1 MVDVVV
7 AAGSSVSRVRT
18 EAPGTTS
25 CPTYADHGLIASI
38 DDESLQQQRQPPK
51 RQSSDS
57 ESCGSGLVNKKPL
70 ELQQAVRAELE
81 RAVTASR
88 AGPSIRKQPVRTPV
102 DVGDCVLFIR
112 GVRRGSREDILPL
125 EAAWQPRA
133 SEWKR
138 RAEELM
144 RGSVV

>member
-7 AAGSSVSRVRT
+7 AAGSSVSRVRA

-51 RQSSDS
+51 RQSSDSVASTQTRSS

-125 EAAWQPRA
+125 EAA
-133 SEWKR
+133 
-138 RAEELM
+138 
-144 RGSVV
+144 